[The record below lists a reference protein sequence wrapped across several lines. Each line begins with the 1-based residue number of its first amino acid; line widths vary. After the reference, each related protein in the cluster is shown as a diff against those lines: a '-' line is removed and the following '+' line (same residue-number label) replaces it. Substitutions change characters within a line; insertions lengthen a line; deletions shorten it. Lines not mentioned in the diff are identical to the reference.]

1 MGYKTSE
8 SCECQSARA
17 LSSSPRLFSTSLD
30 VLSSFERWVQDKRH
44 CLEQLGCQ
52 WRLKWLGRP
61 QLTALTMLADRLT
74 NYFMNK
80 INFVKFWTPM
90 WTSVFQ
96 TTIINKSLWTLTGK
110 TQTRFCAKSLFL
122 TRLLLVSNDTEIEFS
137 IFLWS
142 LRFHATLQK
151 LSIFCNCNPTINS
164 LSKSTK

>member
-80 INFVKFWTPM
+80 INFVKFWTLHIV

-110 TQTRFCAKSLFL
+110 TQTRFLEVFVFNKTLTCQHWHRNWIFDIFMISQISRYPAK
-122 TRLLLVSNDTEIEFS
+122 TVNLL
-137 IFLWS
+137 
-142 LRFHATLQK
+142 
-151 LSIFCNCNPTINS
+151 
-164 LSKSTK
+164 

>member
-61 QLTALTMLADRLT
+61 QLTARWRCWQTDSPIISWTRLT
-74 NYFMNK
+74 LSSFELQCEQVC
-80 INFVKFWTPM
+80 FT
-90 WTSVFQ
+90 

-110 TQTRFCAKSLFL
+110 TQTRFLNVFVFTGLS
-122 TRLLLVSNDTEIEFS
+122 LVSIDTEIEFL

-142 LRFHATLQK
+142 LIFHATLQK